1 MAMLAGLEDELTCSI
16 CLCLFESPVT
26 TPCGHN
32 FCAACLDITWAGLR
46 DAFSCPQ
53 CRSPFASKPEL
64 RKNTVL
70 CRVVEQLQVGTNAP
84 EGGEP
89 EGKKGWEPEGKK
101 GGELGPS
108 QVACDSC
115 PEAVAAVQTC
125 LTCMASFCAEHLRPH
140 HDSLAFRVHE
150 LRAPVHDLQQR
161 LCRDHHKLLDF
172 YCPEHQSCI
181 CCICLVGHKACS
193 ASSLPE
199 AKAQKEL
206 QLKKRLTELR
216 NQNDK
221 ASMAMNE
228 IKIRERKVT
237 EAAAHNKDLLRN
249 EFLEVKVL
257 IEEQESQSVKKL
269 EEEEKRVRDKFDY
282 VHKVLGK
289 KKSEIQSLKDKLEST
304 LAVSDD
310 IAFLEKAAKLQ
321 LPPTKDVFVPRIDL
335 DSNVMHSVYLS
346 ATLLKEILKKSASQ
360 PEEQRMEGHPQWK
373 PKPLC
378 LMNVPLLSPVK
389 PKVPSKKPVGPQAPK
404 GVKTPQQLPQESNV
418 SADGKRIK
426 PSKSVPNLASPDAD
440 TSIESFL
447 KKSREE
453 LLHYATK
460 VTLDFNTAHNKVL
473 LLEKNTKISVSE
485 TPQNYSSHPQRF
497 SYCSQVLG
505 FQCFK
510 RGIYYWEVELQ
521 RNNFCGIGI
530 CYGSMDRQGADSRL
544 GRNRSS
550 WCIEWFNAKISAW
563 HNDNE
568 KSLPN
573 TKATKIGVLLNWDA
587 GFVLF
592 LAVDGE
598 GESKSKE
605 GLCNSETHDE
615 VESIYQA
622 EIVAICSRH
631 SRALSTSDAM

>member
-1 MAMLAGLEDELTCSI
+1 MAAPALAGLEDELTCSI

-53 CRSPFASKPEL
+53 CRSPFARKPEL

-70 CRVVEQLQVGTNAP
+70 CRVVEQLQAGPDAP
-84 EGGEP
+84 AEGKAGGEP
-89 EGKKGWEPEGKK
+89 EGKA

-140 HDSLAFRVHE
+140 HESLAFRVHE
-150 LRAPVHDLQQR
+150 LSAPVRNLQQK
-161 LCRDHHKLLDF
+161 LCQDHHKLLDF
-172 YCPEHQSCI
+172 YCPEHRSCI

-199 AKAQKEL
+199 AKAQIEL

-221 ASMAMNE
+221 ASLAMNE
-228 IKIRERKVT
+228 VKIRERQVA
-237 EAAAHNKDLLRN
+237 EASAHNKDSLRN

-257 IEEQESQSVKKL
+257 IEEQENQSVKKL

-282 VHKVLGK
+282 IHKVLGK

-321 LPPTKDVFVPRIDL
+321 LPPTKDVFIPRIEL
-335 DSNVMHSVYLS
+335 DSNVMHSVCQS
-346 ATLLKEILKKSASQ
+346 AALLKEALKKSVSQ
-360 PEEQRMEGHPQWK
+360 PEKRMEAGGPPRPLIEEKGPPQWK
-373 PKPLC
+373 PKPFC
-378 LMNVPLLSPVK
+378 LVNVPPPSPIK
-389 PKVPSKKPVGPQAPK
+389 PMVPRKKPAGLQK
-404 GVKTPQQLPQESNV
+404 
-418 SADGKRIK
+418 IK
-426 PSKSVPNLASPDAD
+426 PSKSVPNLASPDPD

-453 LLHYATK
+453 LLRYATK

-473 LLEKNTKISVSE
+473 LSEKNTKISVSE
-485 TPQNYSSHPQRF
+485 TPQNYNSHPQRF

-544 GRNRSS
+544 GRNPSS

-568 KSLPN
+568 KCLPN

-592 LAVDGE
+592 LAVGE
-598 GESKSKE
+598 KVNLIYKFKAEFTEALYPAFWVFSSGTT
-605 GLCNSETHDE
+605 L
-615 VESIYQA
+615 SI
-622 EIVAICSRH
+622 CP
-631 SRALSTSDAM
+631 LK

>member
-1 MAMLAGLEDELTCSI
+1 MAAPALALAGLEDELTCSI

-53 CRSPFASKPEL
+53 CRSPFARKPEL

-70 CRVVEQLQVGTNAP
+70 CRVVEQLQA
-84 EGGEP
+84 GGEP
-89 EGKKGWEPEGKK
+89 EGKAGGEPEGKA
-101 GGELGPS
+101 GGELASS

-115 PEAVAAVQTC
+115 SEAVAAVQTC

-140 HDSLAFRVHE
+140 LESPAFRVHE
-150 LRAPVHDLQQR
+150 LSAPVRNLQQR

-172 YCPEHQSCI
+172 YCSEHRSCI

-199 AKAQKEL
+199 AKAQIES

-216 NQNDK
+216 SQNEK
-221 ASMAMNE
+221 ASLAMNE
-228 IKIRERKVT
+228 VKIRERQVA
-237 EAAAHNKDLLRN
+237 EASAHNKDSLRN
-249 EFLEVKVL
+249 EFLEVKAL
-257 IEEQESQSVKKL
+257 IEDQENQSIKKL

-282 VHKVLGK
+282 IHKVLGK

-321 LPPTKDVFVPRIDL
+321 LPPTKDVFVPRIEL
-335 DSNVMHSVYLS
+335 DSNVMHSVYQS
-346 ATLLKEILKKSASQ
+346 ATLLKEALKKSVSQ
-360 PEEQRMEGHPQWK
+360 PEKTMEASGPPRPLMEEKGPPEWK
-373 PKPLC
+373 PRPFCLLNMPPPSPIKP
-378 LMNVPLLSPVK
+378 MVPR
-389 PKVPSKKPVGPQAPK
+389 KKPAGLQK
-404 GVKTPQQLPQESNV
+404 
-418 SADGKRIK
+418 IK
-426 PSKSVPNLASPDAD
+426 PSKSVPNLASPDPD

-460 VTLDFNTAHNKVL
+460 VTLDFNTAHNKVFL
-473 LLEKNTKISVSE
+473 SEKNTKISVSE
-485 TPQNYSSHPQRF
+485 IPQNYNSHPQRF

-544 GRNRSS
+544 GRNPSS

-568 KSLPN
+568 KNLPN

-592 LAVDGE
+592 LAVGE
-598 GESKSKE
+598 KVNLIYKFKAEFTEALYPAFWVFSSGTT
-605 GLCNSETHDE
+605 L
-615 VESIYQA
+615 SI
-622 EIVAICSRH
+622 CP
-631 SRALSTSDAM
+631 LK

>member
-1 MAMLAGLEDELTCSI
+1 MAAPALAGLEDELTCSI

-53 CRSPFASKPEL
+53 CRSPFARKPEL

-70 CRVVEQLQVGTNAP
+70 CRVVEQLQAGPDAP
-84 EGGEP
+84 AEGKAGGEP
-89 EGKKGWEPEGKK
+89 EGKA

-140 HDSLAFRVHE
+140 HESLAFRVHE
-150 LRAPVHDLQQR
+150 LSAPVRNLQQK
-161 LCRDHHKLLDF
+161 LCQDHHKLLDF
-172 YCPEHQSCI
+172 YCPEHRSCI

-199 AKAQKEL
+199 AKAQIEL

-221 ASMAMNE
+221 ASLAMNE
-228 IKIRERKVT
+228 VKIRERQVA
-237 EAAAHNKDLLRN
+237 EASAHNKDSLRN

-257 IEEQESQSVKKL
+257 IEEQENQSVKKL

-282 VHKVLGK
+282 IHKVLGK

-321 LPPTKDVFVPRIDL
+321 LPPTKDVFIPRIEL
-335 DSNVMHSVYLS
+335 DSNVMHSVCQS
-346 ATLLKEILKKSASQ
+346 AALLKEALKKSVSQ
-360 PEEQRMEGHPQWK
+360 PEKRMEGPPQWK
-373 PKPLC
+373 PKPFC
-378 LMNVPLLSPVK
+378 LVNVPPPSPIK
-389 PKVPSKKPVGPQAPK
+389 PMVPRKKPAGLQAPK
-404 GVKTPQQLPQESNV
+404 GVKIPQQLPQESNV
-418 SADGKRIK
+418 AADGKKIK
-426 PSKSVPNLASPDAD
+426 PSKSVPNLASPDPD

-453 LLHYATK
+453 LLRYATK

-473 LLEKNTKISVSE
+473 LSEKNTKISVSE
-485 TPQNYSSHPQRF
+485 TPQNYNSHPQRF

-544 GRNRSS
+544 GRNPSS

-568 KSLPN
+568 KCLPN

-592 LAVDGE
+592 LAVGE
-598 GESKSKE
+598 KVNLIYKFKAEFTEALYPAFWVFSSGTT
-605 GLCNSETHDE
+605 L
-615 VESIYQA
+615 SI
-622 EIVAICSRH
+622 CP
-631 SRALSTSDAM
+631 LK

>member
-1 MAMLAGLEDELTCSI
+1 MAAPALALAGLEDELTCSI

-53 CRSPFASKPEL
+53 CRSPFARKPEL

-70 CRVVEQLQVGTNAP
+70 CRVVEQLQA
-84 EGGEP
+84 GGEP
-89 EGKKGWEPEGKK
+89 EGKAGGEPEGKA
-101 GGELGPS
+101 GGELASS

-115 PEAVAAVQTC
+115 SEAVAAVQTC

-140 HDSLAFRVHE
+140 LESPAFRVHE
-150 LRAPVHDLQQR
+150 LSAPVRNLQQR

-172 YCPEHQSCI
+172 YCSEHRSCI

-199 AKAQKEL
+199 AKAQIES

-216 NQNDK
+216 SQNEK
-221 ASMAMNE
+221 ASLAMNE
-228 IKIRERKVT
+228 VKIRERQVA
-237 EAAAHNKDLLRN
+237 EASAHNKDSLRN
-249 EFLEVKVL
+249 EFLEVKAL
-257 IEEQESQSVKKL
+257 IEDQENQSIKKL

-282 VHKVLGK
+282 IHKVLGK

-321 LPPTKDVFVPRIDL
+321 LPPTKDVFVPRIEL
-335 DSNVMHSVYLS
+335 DSNVMHSVYQS
-346 ATLLKEILKKSASQ
+346 ATLLKEALKKSVSQ
-360 PEEQRMEGHPQWK
+360 PEKTMEGPPEWK
-373 PKPLC
+373 PRPFCLLNMPPPSPIKP
-378 LMNVPLLSPVK
+378 MVPR
-389 PKVPSKKPVGPQAPK
+389 KKPAGLQAPK
-404 GVKTPQQLPQESNV
+404 GAKIPQKLPLESNV
-418 SADGKRIK
+418 AADGKKIK
-426 PSKSVPNLASPDAD
+426 PSKSVPNLASPDPD

-460 VTLDFNTAHNKVL
+460 VTLDFNTAHNKVFL
-473 LLEKNTKISVSE
+473 SEKNTKISVSE
-485 TPQNYSSHPQRF
+485 IPQNYNSHPQRF

-544 GRNRSS
+544 GRNPSS

-568 KSLPN
+568 KNLPN

-592 LAVDGE
+592 LAVGE
-598 GESKSKE
+598 KVNLIYKFKAEFTEALYPAFWVFSSGTT
-605 GLCNSETHDE
+605 L
-615 VESIYQA
+615 SI
-622 EIVAICSRH
+622 CP
-631 SRALSTSDAM
+631 LK